1 MSDSHSD
8 NASGRSD
15 RPEDYA
21 LQPKAIAGDSALLQF
36 AFNLLMLVAFG
47 YLFWEAMALPESR
60 WEPLGAGTF
69 PRMVLGVLM
78 FLNVVMIIQTARQAL
93 SELRYGPRALFDV
106 ALRTTLEFRLVFSVL
121 GAFAL
126 FLLLIRPLGFLIA
139 AFLFAFG
146 VQLLLGPRTWRNLV
160 ISAIIAL
167 VLSVGLQVLFAQ
179 VLHVFLPR
187 GPFS

>member
-15 RPEDYA
+15 RPEAYGVEPNA
-21 LQPKAIAGDSALLQF
+21 MAGDSALLQF
-36 AFNLLMLVAFG
+36 AFNLVMLLAFA

-69 PRMVLGVLM
+69 PRILLGLLM